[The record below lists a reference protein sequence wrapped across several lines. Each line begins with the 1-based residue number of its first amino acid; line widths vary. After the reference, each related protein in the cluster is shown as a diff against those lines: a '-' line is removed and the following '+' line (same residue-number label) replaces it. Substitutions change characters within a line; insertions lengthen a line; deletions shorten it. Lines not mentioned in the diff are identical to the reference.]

1 MNPLNANKTG
11 LVFGLLLGGW
21 HTLWAALVAFGWA
34 QSVLNF
40 AFWMHFIKP
49 IYVIDE
55 FHIKIAVGLVALTAT
70 VGYALGFI
78 GASIWNTIHRPA

>member
-1 MNPLNANKTG
+1 MVANPNKTG

-34 QSVLNF
+34 QPVLNF
-40 AFWMHFIKP
+40 VLWLHFIRP

-55 FHIKIAVGLVALTAT
+55 FHLNIAVGLIAITAT
-70 VGYALGFI
+70 IGYVIGFI
-78 GASIWNTIHRPA
+78 AASLWNAIHR